1 MKIKTVTFGISKIC
15 LLGILTGCAAGLEK
29 PDADI
34 YAAGSFNDK
43 NLDVLFATE
52 YPVRSEQEA
61 LAKGSSA
68 MQEGDIDKALFFFV
82 RALQFN
88 PKNVDLLSRIG
99 EIQMQRNK
107 IVLAKRALLQA
118 RYYDPAHARTLEALG
133 LIYMNEGKHERAV
146 ADLTMAL
153 ENNPDLWR
161 AHNALGVY
169 ADKKAD
175 YVVAQTHYNAALS
188 INPQAAH
195 ILNNRGYSKFLA
207 GDSHGAAL
215 DLYEAANER
224 AFAQAWGNLGMIYAK
239 QGWYQDAIT
248 TYRQIMSE
256 ANAYN
261 NTGYAALAN
270 GDLVQAK
277 RFLNKAIKLS
287 PTYFPQA
294 EQNLAKLKELL

>member
-1 MKIKTVTFGISKIC
+1 MKIKTVAFGISKIC
-15 LLGILTGCAAGLEK
+15 LLGMLAGCAAGLPK

-34 YAAGSFNDK
+34 YAKGTFNDK

-61 LAKGSSA
+61 LTKGDGA
-68 MQEGDIDKALFFFV
+68 MQEGNIDKALFFYV
-82 RALQFN
+82 RALQFD
-88 PKNVDLLSRIG
+88 PENVDLLAHIG

-118 RYYDPAHARTLEALG
+118 RRYDPTHARTLEALG
-133 LIYMNEGKHERAV
+133 LIYMNEGKDEQAF
-146 ADLTMAL
+146 ADLTMAV
-153 ENNPDLWR
+153 EKDPGLWR

-195 ILNNRGYSKFLA
+195 ILNNRGYSKFLS

-215 DLYEAANER
+215 DLYEAANDR
-224 AFAQAWGNLGMIYAK
+224 AFSQAWGNLGMIYAK

-248 TYRQIMSE
+248 TYKQIMSE

-261 NTGYAALAN
+261 NTGYAALQN
-270 GDLVQAK
+270 GDLVEAK
-277 RFLNKAIKLS
+277 RFLNEAIKRS
-287 PTYFPQA
+287 PTYFPA
-294 EQNLAKLKELL
+294 AVQNLARLKELL

>member
-1 MKIKTVTFGISKIC
+1 MKIKTVALGISKIC
-15 LLGILTGCAAGLEK
+15 LLGILAGCASGLEK
-29 PDADI
+29 PDTDI
-34 YAAGSFNDK
+34 YAAGTFNDR

-52 YPVRSEQEA
+52 YPVRSEGAA
-61 LAKGSSA
+61 LAKGERA

-88 PKNVDLLSRIG
+88 PKNVDLLSHIG
-99 EIQMQRNK
+99 VIQMQRNK

-118 RYYDPAHARTLEALG
+118 RYYDPTHARTLEALG
-133 LIYMNEGKHERAV
+133 LIYMNEGKDERAV

-239 QGWYQDAIT
+239 QGWYKDAIA
-248 TYRQIMSE
+248 TYKQIMSE

-294 EQNLAKLKELL
+294 EQSLAKLKELL

>member
-1 MKIKTVTFGISKIC
+1 MKIQIVASGISKIV
-15 LLGILTGCAAGLEK
+15 LLGMLTGCAAGLPK

-34 YAAGSFNDK
+34 YAKGTFNDK

-52 YPVRSEQEA
+52 YPVQSEQEA
-61 LAKGSSA
+61 LTKGDGA
-68 MQEGDIDKALFFFV
+68 MQEGNIDRALFFYV
-82 RALQFN
+82 RALQFD
-88 PKNVDLLSRIG
+88 PENVDLLAHIG
-99 EIQMQRNK
+99 KIQMQRNK

-118 RYYDPAHARTLEALG
+118 RRYDPTHARTLEALG
-133 LIYMNEGKHERAV
+133 LIYMNEGKDEQAV
-146 ADLTMAL
+146 VDLTMAV
-153 ENNPDLWR
+153 ENDPGLWR

-169 ADKKAD
+169 ADKQAD

-215 DLYEAANER
+215 DLYEAANDR
-224 AFAQAWGNLGMIYAK
+224 AFSQAWGNLGMIYAK

-248 TYRQIMSE
+248 TYKQIMSE

-261 NTGYAALAN
+261 NTGYAALQN

-277 RFLNKAIKLS
+277 RFLNEAIKRS
-287 PTYFPQA
+287 PTYFPAA